1 VSRRQGVPWAATS
14 VPEIR
19 RQWCNALDQTVDRFS
34 QGLAPGA
41 VGAGNRRL
49 ERMQAK
55 LATEM
60 EIMKAE
66 NNALR
71 GAELFWVA
79 RDMVDV
85 SMDAASTLPEWT
97 PALVTPSPSGLLCWA
112 KPAGTVPNGPKPSST
127 TDVPWDAVWWWTRPD
142 GMLQLVPSS
151 RFTKQPELIAPYEVT
166 TPLWAAHTIVINPK
180 QPRTEAAHP
189 FVSVVGAAWLLMG
202 QPGITETRSIS
213 DTLTTRPPAADA
225 GPDIAPTPTVTI
237 IELRRP
243 VRLPHDTPGGTSDR
257 QFSRRWWVGGH
268 WRQQACG
275 PNHSERRP
283 KWIAPYIKGPQDK
296 PLTAERV
303 NVWRR

>member
-1 VSRRQGVPWAATS
+1 MSRRQGVTWAATS

-19 RQWCNALDQTVDRFS
+19 RQWCNALDQIVDRFS
-34 QGLAPGA
+34 EGLAPPQPGT

-49 ERMQAK
+49 ERTQAK
-55 LATEM
+55 LATEI

-97 PALVTPSPSGLLCWA
+97 PALVTPSPLGLLCWA
-112 KPAGTVPNGPKPSST
+112 KPAGTVPYGPKPAST

-151 RFTKQPELIAPYEVT
+151 RFTKQPELIAPYKVT
-166 TPLWAAHTIVINPK
+166 TPLWPAHTIVINPK
-180 QPRTEAAHP
+180 EPRTEEANGTEAAHP

-202 QPGITETRSIS
+202 QPGVTETRAIA
-213 DTLTTRPPAADA
+213 DT
-225 GPDIAPTPTVTI
+225 PTPRP
-237 IELRRP
+237 RRP
-243 VRLPHDTPGGTSDR
+243 ASQGRT
-257 QFSRRWWVGGH
+257 SRRHQGSPSSNCAAQSGFPTTPLVDLGSAVQPALVG
-268 WRQQACG
+268 
-275 PNHSERRP
+275 RRAL
-283 KWIAPYIKGPQDK
+283 APASMRTQPQ
-296 PLTAERV
+296 
-303 NVWRR
+303 